1 MEEIVFSAEE
11 KAIVAG
17 FCALAVAALLAAFY
31 WKYRLDKYEF
41 ENRTDGGVVQ
51 FRNFGAAQ
59 FHRVQRVLNGIL
71 GFAAVLGAIAAVFAW
86 LAVFTT
92 VFD

>member
-1 MEEIVFSAEE
+1 MEEIVFTDGE
-11 KAIVAG
+11 KAMVIGYCVAAVAIL
-17 FCALAVAALLAAFY
+17 ALAIY

-51 FRNFGAAQ
+51 FRDFGAAQ
-59 FHRVQRVLNGIL
+59 FHRFQRFLIGIVGSVGVL
-71 GFAAVLGAIAAVFAW
+71 AVLGGILAV

-92 VFD
+92 FFD

>member
-17 FCALAVAALLAAFY
+17 FCVLAVLVLLAAFY

-59 FHRVQRVLNGIL
+59 FHRFQRVLNGLL
-71 GFAAVLGAIAAVFAW
+71 GIVAVLGAIAAVLAG
-86 LAVFTT
+86 LAVFTD
-92 VFD
+92 VFG

>member
-1 MEEIVFSAEE
+1 
-11 KAIVAG
+11 
-17 FCALAVAALLAAFY
+17 
-31 WKYRLDKYEF
+31 
-41 ENRTDGGVVQ
+41 
-51 FRNFGAAQ
+51 
-59 FHRVQRVLNGIL
+59 VLNGIL

>member
-11 KAIVAG
+11 KAIVAS
-17 FCALAVAALLAAFY
+17 FCLLALAVLAAAFY

-51 FRNFGAAQ
+51 FRSFGAAQ
-59 FHRVQRVLNGIL
+59 FHRFQRMLNGIVGVAGVL
-71 GFAAVLGAIAAVFAW
+71 GAVAAVLAG
-86 LAVFTT
+86 LAVFTD
-92 VFD
+92 VFG